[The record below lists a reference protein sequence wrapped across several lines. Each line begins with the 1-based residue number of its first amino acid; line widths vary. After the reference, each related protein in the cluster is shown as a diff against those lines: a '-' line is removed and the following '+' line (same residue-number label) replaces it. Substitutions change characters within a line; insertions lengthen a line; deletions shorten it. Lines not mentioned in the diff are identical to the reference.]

1 MNDEE
6 NTELPFPEGLPKS
19 RVYELVVKNVIERL
33 EPGATVRH
41 DARVPVV
48 GDDRVRQVDVYIEGR
63 IAGFSFTV
71 VVDTKHYA
79 KPLDVKAVDEF
90 LGMLDDIR
98 PNMGV
103 LVSLRGFGSGAKKR
117 AAKEGRR
124 LNLCSVFL
132 GKQPDFSAPIGIG
145 IISVR
150 RTDLEVKVHLDG
162 GPEFTGPIEMD
173 AVEWKVV
180 DAEGECWTVLDLVAS
195 ALNTHPEL
203 VDLEEGSYAV
213 PNDVYKLL
221 CTDKSQQTF
230 AKLDIRFR
238 SKLRF
243 FRRSTRFDT
252 GVAILDGEGAV
263 IASTGL
269 GVTVPLPSD
278 ADPWEEISADD
289 AKAGLMAELDD
300 LKIGT

>member
-1 MNDEE
+1 MNDED

-41 DARVPVV
+41 DARVPVI

-63 IAGFSFTV
+63 IAGLSFTIV
-71 VVDTKHYA
+71 IDTKHYA
-79 KPLDVKAVDEF
+79 RPLDVKAVDEF
-90 LGMLDDIR
+90 LGMLDDIK

-103 LVSLRGFGSGAKKR
+103 LVSLRGFSSGAKKR

-124 LNLCSVFL
+124 LTLCSVFS

-150 RTDLEVKVHLDG
+150 RTELEAKAHLDG
-162 GPEFTGPIEMD
+162 GLEFTGPIEMD
-173 AVEWKVV
+173 PTKWKVV
-180 DAEGECWTVLDLVAS
+180 DADGECWTVLDLVAS
-195 ALNTHPEL
+195 ALNTHPDFADAEKGIY
-203 VDLEEGSYAV
+203 VV
-213 PNDVYKLL
+213 PNDAYKFL
-221 CTDKSQQTF
+221 CMDKSQQSF
-230 AKLDIRFR
+230 AKLEIRFR

-243 FRRSTRFDT
+243 FRRSTRFDA
-252 GVAILDGEGAV
+252 GVAILDGDGAV

-269 GVTVPLPSD
+269 GVTMPLPTD
-278 ADPWEEISADD
+278 DDPWEEISAED
-289 AKAGLMAELDD
+289 AKAGLMAELQ
-300 LKIGT
+300 

>member
-1 MNDEE
+1 MSDEE
-6 NTELPFPEGLPKS
+6 NTELPFPEGLPRS

-33 EPGATVRH
+33 EPGATIRH

-48 GDDRVRQVDVYIEGR
+48 GDDRTRQVYVYIEGR

-103 LVSLRGFGSGAKKR
+103 LVSLRGVGSGAKKL

-145 IISVR
+145 IISVI
-150 RTDLEVKVHLDG
+150 RTDLEVKMHLDG
-162 GPEFTGPIEMD
+162 GLDFTGPIEMD
-173 AVEWKVV
+173 PVQWKVV
-180 DAEGECWTVLDLVAS
+180 DIEGERWRVLDLVAS

-203 VDLEEGSYAV
+203 VDVEEGSYAV
-213 PNDVYKLL
+213 SNNAYKLL
-221 CTDKSQQTF
+221 CTDESQQTF
-230 AKLDIRFR
+230 ESLDIEFR
-238 SKLRF
+238 SKLPF

-252 GVAILDGEGAV
+252 GVAILDGDGAV

-269 GVTVPLPSD
+269 GTTVPVPSE
-278 ADPWEEISADD
+278 AEPWEEISAED
-289 AKAGLMAELDD
+289 AKAGLMAELQ
-300 LKIGT
+300 